1 MSGKLGCV
9 VRMVVDSLL
18 PMRNAGQ
25 KTIGKTHPRLVAR
38 FLFSRPRTNHIFCVL
53 LIQFKNLTWCCMTLE
68 HGGTVCIYWSDLKS
82 LRSRFQD
89 FIFSNFLD
97 FRILD
102 NLTLEISAFHPAF
115 DPTLETLIHLTSLT
129 PIPDCDVIMTSLRHI
144 YIVWILLIRNE
155 DFRCSKSDSIPT
167 D

>member
-1 MSGKLGCV
+1 MYDFLSEIL
-9 VRMVVDSLL
+9 S
-18 PMRNAGQ
+18 AGRER
-25 KTIGKTHPRLVAR
+25 IIFYRRVLDVY
-38 FLFSRPRTNHIFCVL
+38 SIFCVL

-68 HGGTVCIYWSDLKS
+68 HGGTVYIYWSDLKS